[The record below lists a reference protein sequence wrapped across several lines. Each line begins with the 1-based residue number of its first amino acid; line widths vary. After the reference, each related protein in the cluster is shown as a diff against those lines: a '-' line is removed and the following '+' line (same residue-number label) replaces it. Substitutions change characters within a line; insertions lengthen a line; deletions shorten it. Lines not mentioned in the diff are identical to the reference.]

1 MSNSMKNTVESCI
14 RNAIFNSLENA
25 KNDVMRGRDPNKNNM
40 PAFENQLSE
49 ETSDSFHHSGKKF
62 IVREQYKN
70 FLPLLRGAVLSV
82 NTYRIP
88 GGETFTRFLK
98 NGKGI
103 GLEISDEIFFL
114 GLKKKQDGKYY
125 LSDIQEK
132 DYQSL

>member
-1 MSNSMKNTVESCI
+1 MEKALNRCI
-14 RNAIFNSLENA
+14 TNAITNSLENA
-25 KNDVMRGRDPNKNNM
+25 KNDVMRHHFKASSINNVLT
-40 PAFENQLSE
+40 AFEKKMTE
-49 ETSDSFHHSGKKF
+49 ESSVTFSHSGKEF
-62 IVREQYKN
+62 ILREQYEK

-98 NGKGI
+98 NGEGI
-103 GLEISDEIFFL
+103 GLEISSEIFFL